1 VVDSTAKRCQEGGDT
16 LYRTKTLFLFYV
28 LDMASPKLPEIPDV
42 LHLFQR
48 TLSVGVLD
56 YFQKQAGLRI
66 RRGVYAAQVVLWLMI
81 LQRLHAVG
89 TLVTA
94 VQLLLQGA
102 AAPLLVSCQRV
113 RQGNIS
119 SRTGGYCR
127 ARQKLPTVLCRQ
139 VMQEII
145 AQLRQMLGL
154 EEPGVRRVY
163 LLDGSSLELEHSREL
178 VREYPPAQNQHGV
191 SHWPIVKIV
200 ALHEVGTAMAEAP
213 QWGPMYGPRAVS
225 EQGLASRALDQLLAG
240 SVILGDANFGVLWV
254 AYEAQQRSLGV
265 VLRLTEAR
273 ARKLHGG
280 PISQEGESL
289 VVWRASRFD
298 GGKHHCVPAQA
309 TVTGRL
315 IAMRVGR
322 GKSRQWL
329 YLFVTVAGTP
339 KEMVDLYGCRWNMET
354 DLRSLKRTVRLHHVA
369 VKSSAMLDKE
379 LFMAICAYNLVR
391 AVMCLAAR
399 QSGRDPR
406 QLSFAQVLT
415 VVDCAW
421 SKLAGAA
428 TGAEFENEF
437 KKVLKLAAQCTLPKR
452 GHHRSYP
459 RVLWRRQRGFPFRK
473 GEK

>member
-1 VVDSTAKRCQEGGDT
+1 M
-16 LYRTKTLFLFYV
+16 LY
-28 LDMASPKLPEIPDV
+28 
-42 LHLFQR
+42 LFQR
-48 TLSVGVLD
+48 VLSVGVLD
-56 YFQKQAGLRI
+56 YFQKRAGLRI
-66 RRGVYAAQVVLWLMI
+66 RRDVYAAAVVLWLMI
-81 LQRLHAVG
+81 PQRLHGVG
-89 TLVTA
+89 TLATA

-102 AAPLLVSCQRV
+102 AAPLPVSCQRV
-113 RQGNIS
+113 REGHIS

-127 ARQKLPTVLCRQ
+127 VRQKLPTVLCRQ
-139 VMQEII
+139 VMREII
-145 AQLRQMLGL
+145 VRLRRLLGL

-178 VREYPPAQNQHGV
+178 VREYPPARNQHGV
-191 SHWPIVKIV
+191 SHWPIVKMV
-200 ALHEVGTAMAEAP
+200 VLHEVQTAMLP
-213 QWGPMYGPRAVS
+213 
-225 EQGLASRALDQLLAG
+225 AG
-240 SVILGDANFGVLWV
+240 SVILGDSNFRVLWV

-280 PISQEGESL
+280 PIAQEGESPA
-289 VVWRASRFD
+289 VWRASRFD

-322 GKSRQWL
+322 GKSQQWL
-329 YLFVTVAGTP
+329 YLFVTVAGTGR
-339 KEMVDLYGCRWNMET
+339 EMVALYGCRWNIET

-369 VKSSAMLDKE
+369 VKSRAMLDKE

-399 QSGRDPR
+399 QSGLDPR
-406 QLSFAQVLT
+406 QLSFAQVLN

-421 SKLAGAA
+421 PKLAGAA
-428 TGAEFENEF
+428 TRAEFEGEF
-437 KKVLKLAAQCTLPKR
+437 TRVLKLAAQCTLPK
-452 GHHRSYP
+452 HHRSYP
-459 RVLWRRQRGFPFRK
+459 RVLWRRQPGFPFRK

>member
-1 VVDSTAKRCQEGGDT
+1 
-16 LYRTKTLFLFYV
+16 
-28 LDMASPKLPEIPDV
+28 MPSPKLPEIPDL

-48 TLSVGVLD
+48 VLSLGAVD
-56 YFQKQAGLRI
+56 YFQQQAEVRI
-66 RRGVYAAQVVLWLMI
+66 RRGGYAAPVVLWLMI

-89 TLVTA
+89 TLAAA

-102 AAPLLVSCQRV
+102 AAPLLGDCQRV
-113 RQGNIS
+113 REGRIS

-145 AQLRQMLGL
+145 GQLRKLLGL
-154 EEPGVRRVY
+154 EEPGARRVY
-163 LLDGSSLELEHSREL
+163 LLDGSSLELEHSRQL
-178 VREYPPAQNQHGV
+178 VREYPAAQNQHGV
-191 SHWPIVKIV
+191 SHWPIVKMV
-200 ALHEVGTAMAEAP
+200 VLHEVQTAMAEAP
-213 QWGPMYGPRAVS
+213 QWGPMYGPQAVS
-225 EQGLASRALDQLLAG
+225 EQGLASRALDQLPTG
-240 SVILGDANFGVLWV
+240 STILGDSNFGVLWV
-254 AYEAQQRSLGV
+254 AYEAQQRGLGV

-280 PISQEGESL
+280 PISQEGESA
-289 VVWRASRFD
+289 VVWRAGRFD
-298 GGKHHCVPAQA
+298 GGKHHCVPAEA

-315 IAMRVGR
+315 IARRVGR
-322 GKSRQWL
+322 GQSQQWL
-329 YLFVTVAGTP
+329 YLFVTVAGTSQ
-339 KEMVDLYGCRWNMET
+339 EMVDLYGGRWNIET

-399 QSGRDPR
+399 QSGLDPR
-406 QLSFAQVLT
+406 QLSFAQVLN

-421 SKLAGAA
+421 PKLAGAA
-428 TGAEFENEF
+428 TPTEF
-437 KKVLKLAAQCTLPKR
+437 KREFNRVLKLAAQCTLPKR
-452 GHHRSYP
+452 RHHRSYP
-459 RVLWRRQRGFPFRK
+459 RALWRRQPGFPFRK

>member
-1 VVDSTAKRCQEGGDT
+1 
-16 LYRTKTLFLFYV
+16 LYPKTLFLFYV
-28 LDMASPKLPEIPDV
+28 LDMTSPPSPEIPDV

-48 TLSVGVLD
+48 VLSVGVVD
-56 YFQKQAGLRI
+56 YFQQQAGVRI
-66 RRGVYAAQVVLWLMI
+66 RRGVYAAPVVLWLMI

-89 TLVTA
+89 TLAAA

-102 AAPLLVSCQRV
+102 AAPLLSSCQRV
-113 RQGNIS
+113 RDRRIS
-119 SRTGGYCR
+119 SRTGAYCR
-127 ARQKLPTVLCRQ
+127 ARRKLPTVLCRQ

-145 AQLRQMLGL
+145 VQLRQLLGL

-178 VREYPPAQNQHGV
+178 VGAYPPAQNQHGV
-191 SHWPIVKIV
+191 SHWPIMKRVV
-200 ALHEVGTAMAEAP
+200 LHEVQTGMAEAP
-213 QWGPMYGPRAVS
+213 QWGPMYGPQAVS
-225 EQGLASRALDQLLAG
+225 EQGLASRALDQLPAG
-240 SVILGDANFGVLWV
+240 SVILGDSNFGVLWV
-254 AYEAQQRSLGV
+254 AYEAQRRGLGV

-280 PISQEGESL
+280 PISQEGEST

-315 IAMRVGR
+315 IARRVGR
-322 GKSRQWL
+322 GQAKQWL
-329 YLFVTVAGTP
+329 YLFVTAAGTSQ
-339 KEMVDLYGCRWNMET
+339 EMVDLYGGRWNIET

-406 QLSFAQVLT
+406 QLSFAQVLN

-421 SKLAGAA
+421 PKLAGAA
-428 TGAEFENEF
+428 TPAEFEREF
-437 KKVLKLAAQCTLPKR
+437 TRVLELAAQCTLPKR
-452 GHHRSYP
+452 RHHRSYP
-459 RVLWRRQRGFPFRK
+459 RALWPRQRGFGFRK